1 MALSWALGFFGMGLV
16 LVVASAEG
24 LVESTAVLSRRAGVS
39 GFLLSV
45 VLLGF
50 DAENLAVGTAAS
62 ADQAAGL
69 ALGTIVGAAMVA
81 LALALGITAL
91 IAPLSFQRVP
101 RRVLGLPVGA
111 SLLLLALAADGQLS
125 RFDGALLFASYLGAL
140 AALVRWERAG
150 IRVVPRGVVP
160 GGVVPGDADDD
171 ASASGAASGSEP
183 TWTAALGAG
192 LAVVGVVVGS
202 ELLLRGAR
210 PLIAALGWTD
220 TLFGMTVLALL
231 VSVEEVA
238 RELPAALKGRPDIS
252 IGNVVGSALAFFG
265 CNAGLIALA
274 RPVPVADIT
283 RWFYLPVCAG
293 TVVLTAVLLATRRVP
308 RWGGVLLL
316 LTYALFAVGPLVA

>member
-1 MALSWALGFFGMGLV
+1 MTLIWALGFFGMGLV
-16 LVVASAEG
+16 LTVAAAEG
-24 LVESTAVLSRRAGVS
+24 LVESTATLSRRAGVS

-50 DAENLAVGTAAS
+50 DAENLAIGMAAS
-62 ADQAAGL
+62 ADRAAGL

-81 LALALGITAL
+81 LALALGVTAL
-91 IAPLSFQRVP
+91 VAPLSFHRVP
-101 RRVLGLPVGA
+101 RRVLGLPVGT
-111 SLLLLALAADGQLS
+111 SLLLLALAVDGRLS
-125 RFDGALLFASYLGAL
+125 RLDGALLFASYLGAS

-150 IRVVPRGVVP
+150 VHVVP
-160 GGVVPGDADDD
+160 GEADDM
-171 ASASGAASGSEP
+171 ASSGSGP

-192 LAVVGVVVGS
+192 LSVLGVVVGS

-238 RELPAALKGRPDIS
+238 RELPAALRGRPDIS
-252 IGNVVGSALAFFG
+252 IGTVVGSALAFFG
-265 CNAGLIALA
+265 CNAGLIALV

-283 RWFYLPVCAG
+283 RWFYLPVCVG
-293 TVVLTAVLLATRRVP
+293 TVGLIAVLLANRRVP

-316 LTYALFAVGPLVA
+316 LTYALFAAGPLLT

>member
-1 MALSWALGFFGMGLV
+1 MGLV

-24 LVESTAVLSRRAGVS
+24 LVESTAALSRQAGVS

-150 IRVVPRGVVP
+150 VHVVS
-160 GGVVPGDADDD
+160 GGADD
-171 ASASGAASGSEP
+171 AEASGSGP
-183 TWTAALGAG
+183 TWMAALGAG

-274 RPVPVADIT
+274 CPVPVADIT

-293 TVVLTAVLLATRRVP
+293 TVGLITVLLATRRLP

-316 LTYALFAVGPLVA
+316 LMYALFTAGPLVA